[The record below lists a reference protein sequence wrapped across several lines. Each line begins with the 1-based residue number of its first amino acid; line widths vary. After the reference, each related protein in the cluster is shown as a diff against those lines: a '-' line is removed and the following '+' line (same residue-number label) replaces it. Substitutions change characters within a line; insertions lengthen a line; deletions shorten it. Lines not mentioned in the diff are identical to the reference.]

1 MADPPSCSVCG
12 RIPSQG
18 AEYCGGCGSPL
29 PRRCTS
35 CGHTNPADNLFC
47 ESCGQRL
54 AQAAGA
60 SAALTSGGSER
71 AGERRY
77 LTVMFCDL
85 VGSTAL
91 SANLDPEDM
100 RRVIQG
106 YQARCLEVITAFDGT
121 VAQYLGDGILAYFGY
136 PAAHEDD
143 AADAVRAALGISPR
157 HGAAGRG
164 ARRRTARGPGRTAHR
179 ARRRRRDDRPDPR
192 AVRRRRAR
200 DRGDA
205 QHRRPA
211 AVAGPAGRGRDRGE
225 HRRAGQGLLRAR
237 VARAPRPEGRRAAD
251 RGAAGVGGDV
261 GA

>member
-60 SAALTSGGSER
+60 SAALTSEGSER

-91 SANLDPEDM
+91 SADLDPEDM

-106 YQARCLEVITAFDGT
+106 YQARCLEVITAYDGS

-143 AADAVRAALGISPR
+143 AADAVRAALGIYRAMAPLAEEL
-157 HGAAGRG
+157 GVEQLAARVGLHTG
-164 ARRRTARGPGRTAHR
+164 LVVVGEMIGRTR
-179 ARRRRRDDRPDPR
+179 R

-211 AVAGPAGRGRDRGE
+211 AVAGPAGRGRDR
-225 HRRAGQGLLRAR
+225 
-237 VARAPRPEGRRAAD
+237 
-251 RGAAGVGGDV
+251 
-261 GA
+261 